1 MADMTTTAPAEP
13 GGKSKKVFGL
23 LSMVLFSVSAILVA
37 DTVGASAAIG
47 VQGLTLWVVLAIA
60 FFIPYGFVTAELG
73 AAWPDEGGI
82 YVWVKEA
89 FGPMWGTVVAWLYW
103 VNVALW
109 APSVF
114 VLFTGT
120 LKSVFWPGLSSTG
133 QMFIVLAMIWIM
145 VGIGVLPM
153 WLSKWVPNLSAAL
166 KVIVLLLLGGVG
178 LAFMMKNGAANSF
191 ALKAFM
197 PSWDLGTLAFMPV
210 IIYSFM
216 GFELMSSAGD
226 AIHDPKRDVPKMI
239 LFAGGAI
246 LFIYMFSTFGILAA
260 IPLKDVSIVTG
271 IADAL
276 KLAFDS
282 VLHGWDWLY
291 QLVIVGLLFTFLGN
305 MVTWSI
311 GANHSIAATGMDKT
325 APGIFGHESKRFG
338 TPDYAFYLMGL
349 IASVVTVVNFTLFA
363 NNDSIFWTIF
373 ALSSVV
379 FLLPYVLMFP
389 ALVVLRR
396 KFPEQPRPY
405 KVPLGQFGAWLW
417 TILCEAGIL
426 LTLFLF
432 FYAVPEGTPKGLYW
446 SVTGIGT
453 TISIAVG
460 FWLYVHAKNKAAKV
474 AVPIIAPTEEN
485 R

>member
-1 MADMTTTAPAEP
+1 
-13 GGKSKKVFGL
+13 
-23 LSMVLFSVSAILVA
+23 
-37 DTVGASAAIG
+37 
-47 VQGLTLWVVLAIA
+47 
-60 FFIPYGFVTAELG
+60 VTAELG

-82 YVWVKEA
+82 YVWVREA
-89 FGPMWGTVVAWLYW
+89 FGPRLGTVTAWLYW

-114 VLFTGT
+114 VLFSGT
-120 LKSVFWPGLSSTG
+120 LKSVFWPSLSSTG
-133 QMFIVLAMIWIM
+133 EMWIVLAMIWVM

-153 WLSKWVPNLSAAL
+153 WLSKWVPSLSAAL
-166 KVIVLLLLGGVG
+166 KVIVLLLLGIAGA
-178 LAFMMKNGAANSF
+178 AFMIKNGAANSF
-191 ALKAFM
+191 APKQFVPTWNL
-197 PSWDLGTLAFMPV
+197 DTLAFMPV

-226 AIHDPKRDVPKMI
+226 AINDPKRDVPKMI

-282 VLHGWDWLY
+282 LMAGWNWLY
-291 QLVIVGLLFTFLGN
+291 QLVIVALLFTFLGN

-325 APGIFGHESKRFG
+325 APGIFGHESKLFG
-338 TPDYAFYLMGL
+338 TPDYAFYLMGG
-349 IASVVTVVNFTLFA
+349 IASVVTVINFTLFA

-389 ALVVLRR
+389 ALVVLRK
-396 KFPEQPRPY
+396 KFPDQPRPY
-405 KVPLGQFGAWLW
+405 RVPFGEFGVWLW
-417 TILCEAGIL
+417 TVLCELGIL

-432 FYAVPEGTPKGLYW
+432 FYAVPSGTPQLTYW
-446 SVTGIGT
+446 GVTGGGT
-453 TISIAVG
+453 IISVLVG
-460 FWLYVHAKNKAAKV
+460 FWLYFNAKRKATQ
-474 AVPIIAPTEEN
+474 IAE
-485 R
+485 

>member
-1 MADMTTTAPAEP
+1 MADITA
-13 GGKSKKVFGL
+13 SKEVRAPKKAFGL

-47 VQGLTLWVVLAIA
+47 VQGLSLWVILAVL

-82 YVWVKEA
+82 YVWVREA
-89 FGPMWGTVVAWLYW
+89 FGAMSGTVVAWLYW

-120 LKSVFWPGLSSTG
+120 LKSVFWPGLSTTG
-133 QMFIVLAMIWIM
+133 EMVVVLVMIWVMVLA
-145 VGIGVLPM
+145 GVLPM
-153 WLSKWVPNLSAAL
+153 RFSKWIPNLSAAL
-166 KVIVLLLLGGVG
+166 KVIVLLVLGFAG
-178 LAFMMKNGAANSF
+178 LAYMLKNGAANSF
-191 ALKAFM
+191 SLAQLT
-197 PSWDLGTLAFMPV
+197 PSWNLDTLAFLPV

-226 AIHDPKRDVPKMI
+226 AIEDPKRDVPKMI
-239 LFAGGAI
+239 LYAGGAI
-246 LFIYMFSTFGILAA
+246 LFVYMFSTFGILAS
-260 IPLKDVSIVTG
+260 IPLKDVNIVTG

-276 KLAFDS
+276 KIAFNS
-282 VLHGWDWLY
+282 VLAGWNWLY
-291 QLVIVGLLFTFLGN
+291 NVVIVMLLFTFFGN

-325 APGIFGHESKRFG
+325 APGVFAHENKRFG
-338 TPDYAFYLMGL
+338 TPDYAFYLMGA
-349 IASVVTVVNFTLFA
+349 IASVVTVCNYLLFA
-363 NNDSIFWTIF
+363 SNQSVFWTIF

-389 ALVVLRR
+389 ALVVLRK
-396 KFPEQPRPY
+396 KFPEQHRPY
-405 KVPLGQFGAWLW
+405 KVPFGNAGAWLW
-417 TILCEAGIL
+417 TILCEAGIV

-432 FYAVPEGTPKGLYW
+432 FYAVPDGTPKALYW
-446 SVTGIGT
+446 GITGGGTLISVI
-453 TISIAVG
+453 VG
-460 FWLYVHAKNKAAKV
+460 FWLYFHAKRKGARAV
-474 AVPIIAPTEEN
+474 A
-485 R
+485 